1 MISGRVNST
10 RNNASRSVR
19 STNIKSRFGPLRV
32 STPSSST
39 RISTPRIPRVSSAS
53 KKKATK
59 FAKTMKAGRTF
70 QKRVNKE
77 LMKRHDKVYSEVYV
91 QGKKSHNARIDH
103 LVDSKKLQPYSTKN
117 SRWHK
122 VQATTWKKYVRE
134 AAKYPDRTILTNKP
148 GYTHLKGRKV
158 GKNPVLVMPKR
169 YLKKDTQARLQ
180 EIKTY
185 ASKRRVRIEL
195 Q

>member
-1 MISGRVNST
+1 MKSGRVNST

-19 STNIKSRFGPLRV
+19 STNIKSRFGPSRV

-39 RISTPRIPRVSSAS
+39 RISAPRIPRVSSAS
-53 KKKATK
+53 KKKAMK

-70 QKRVNKE
+70 QKQVDKE
-77 LMKRHDKVYSEVYV
+77 LMKMCDEVYFEVHV
-91 QGKKSHNARIDH
+91 QGKKSRNARIDH
-103 LVDSKKLQPYSTKN
+103 LVGSKKLQPYSTKN

-134 AAKYPDRTILTNKP
+134 AAGYPGRTIQTSKL
-148 GYTHLKGRKV
+148 GYTHLRGRKV
-158 GKNPVLVMPKR
+158 GKNPVLVMPKK
-169 YLKKDTQARLQ
+169 YLTADTRARLQ

-185 ASKRRVRIEL
+185 ASKRGVRINL